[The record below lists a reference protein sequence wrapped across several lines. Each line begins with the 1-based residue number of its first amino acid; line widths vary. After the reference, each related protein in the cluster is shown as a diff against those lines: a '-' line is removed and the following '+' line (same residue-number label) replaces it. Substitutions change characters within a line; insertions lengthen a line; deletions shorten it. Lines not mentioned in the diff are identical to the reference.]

1 MTPRLRGLLLGAGV
15 RFDVITHPPAYTA
28 QQRAANA
35 HVGGHH
41 VVKVVMVR
49 GGDDWFGMAALP
61 APARLDLDAL
71 ASITGRRSLRLAA
84 EGEFAHLFPECEPG
98 AMPPFGH
105 LYGIDLFL
113 DRDLANA
120 DEIVFSGGHHEE
132 EVRMSMHDYVELA
145 QPTVAAL
152 SAVFRAA

>member
-1 MTPRLRGLLLGAGV
+1 LLLGAGV
-15 RFDVITHPPAYTA
+15 RFDVISHSPAYTA

-35 HVGGHH
+35 HVGGRH

-71 ASITGRRSLRLAA
+71 TSITGRRPLRLAT
-84 EGEFAHLFPECEPG
+84 ESEFAHLFPECEPG

-113 DRDLANA
+113 DRDLA
-120 DEIVFSGGHHEE
+120 DGKEIVFPAGRHEE
-132 EVRMSMHDYVELA
+132 EVRLSTRDYVALA
-145 QPTVAAL
+145 RPNVAAL
-152 SAVFRAA
+152 SAVSRAA